1 MGLDAWIFIILY
13 VLASGI
19 GAAIQ
24 KYGLMSLRQL
34 QPADFIKTPV
44 KTFKILLRSKYWVL
58 GNILTFAG
66 IGLLLEIYSLVELS
80 LATPLLNLNIII
92 VILIGVI
99 VFEETL
105 GVREG
110 IGAALLL
117 SGILPITMAST
128 EKSYTYDPLIFFVFL
143 IVLTIIG
150 VLLIYFPKIKTP
162 LAVQRSTEI
171 GYSLAAGTFFGLT
184 AILIN
189 MTVVTGLGGSFELT
203 NFTHWIKLINIYLF
217 IFIVYN
223 YLAYLA
229 FQTALSNGRA
239 SIVFTLMNGV
249 GLIIPILGGALIF
262 GESLFVYPYYRII
275 GILLISLGVII
286 INYK

>member
-1 MGLDAWIFIILY
+1 MGLTAWIFIILY
-13 VLASGI
+13 ILASGI

-24 KYGLMSLRQL
+24 KYGLMTLRQL
-34 QPADFIKTPV
+34 QPADFIKKPA
-44 KTFKILLRSKYWVL
+44 KTFRLLFRSKYWII

-92 VILIGVI
+92 VILLGVM
-99 VFEETL
+99 VFEENL
-105 GVREG
+105 GVKEG
-110 IGAALLL
+110 LGAALLL
-117 SGILPITMAST
+117 SGILPITIVST
-128 EKSYTYDPLIFFVFL
+128 EKSYTYNPVMFLIFL
-143 IVLTIIG
+143 IVLTIVG
-150 VLLIYFPKIKTP
+150 ALLTALPKIKTT
-162 LAVQRSTEI
+162 LTVQKSTEV

-189 MTVVTGLGGSFELT
+189 MTVITGLGGSFELT
-203 NFTHWIKLINIYLF
+203 NFAQWLKLINIYMF
-217 IFIVYN
+217 IFIIYN

-229 FQTALSNGRA
+229 FQAALSNGRA
-239 SIVFTLMNGV
+239 SIVFTLMNGI
-249 GLIIPILGGALIF
+249 GLIIPIIGGALIF

-275 GILLISLGVII
+275 GILLITLGVII

>member
-13 VLASGI
+13 ILASGI

-34 QPADFIKTPV
+34 QPADFIKNPA
-44 KTFKILLRSKYWVL
+44 KTFRILFRSKYWVI

-99 VFEETL
+99 VFEENL
-105 GVREG
+105 GVKEG

-117 SGILPITMAST
+117 SGILPIAMAAT
-128 EKSYTYDPLIFFVFL
+128 EKSYSYNPVMFFVFL
-143 IVLTIIG
+143 VALTVVG
-150 VLLIYFPKIKTP
+150 ALLTFLPKIKTT
-162 LAVQRSTEI
+162 LAVQKSTEI

-189 MTVVTGLGGSFELT
+189 MTVISGLGGSFELT
-203 NFTHWIKLINIYLF
+203 NISHWFKLINVYLF
-217 IFIVYN
+217 VFIVYN

-229 FQTALSNGRA
+229 FQAALSNGRA
-239 SIVFTLMNGV
+239 SIVFTLMNGI
-249 GLIIPILGGALIF
+249 GLIIPIIGGALIF
-262 GESLFVYPYYRII
+262 NESLFVYPYYRII